1 MIEWWILG
9 LIVFGINVTLYIDY
23 QADKRMKILAK
34 HLDPLIAKVDS
45 IESRTEWLVDRIDVM
60 QDALDDIQMS
70 ITDLHPD
77 NQNND

>member
-23 QADKRMKILAK
+23 QADKRMKILAN

-77 NQNND
+77 DQNND

>member
-60 QDALDDIQMS
+60 QDVFDNIEMAIADLDS
-70 ITDLHPD
+70 N
-77 NQNND
+77 NQSND

>member
-23 QADKRMKILAK
+23 QADKRMKVLAN